1 MIGPR
6 PIIFLSHMTIG
17 KKSILIILIILTL
30 DQFFK
35 ILIKTNMRIGEE
47 IHVIGNWFILHF
59 TENNGMAFG
68 MDLPGENGKIFLSL
82 FRILAVT
89 GIAFYMRYLIRQ
101 KAHNGLV
108 LSVALILAGAAGNI
122 FDSLFYGMIFDD
134 SWGKVATLFPDGG
147 GYSSL
152 LHGRVVDMLYFP
164 VLRGYWP
171 DWFPFWGGQSLV
183 FFRPVFNIADSSIT
197 VGVFIILFF
206 QKRFFA
212 ELENNEE
219 KEPVTDTIGETE
231 GTVEI
236 KETVS

>member
-17 KKSILIILIILTL
+17 KKSILIILAILTL

-35 ILIKTNMRIGEE
+35 VLIKTNMRIGEE
-47 IHVIGNWFILHF
+47 IPVIGNWFILHF

-164 VLRGYWP
+164 VIRGYWP

-212 ELENNEE
+212 ELENKEE
-219 KEPVTDTIGETE
+219 KEPVPETIGETE

>member
-1 MIGPR
+1 MNGPR
-6 PIIFLSHMTIG
+6 PVIFLFHMSIG
-17 KKSILIILIILTL
+17 KKSILIIFIILTL
-30 DQFFK
+30 DQLFK
-35 ILIKTNMRIGEE
+35 ILIKTNMQIGQEAN
-47 IHVIGNWFILHF
+47 VIGNWFILHF

-122 FDSLFYGMIFDD
+122 FDSLFYGLIFDD
-134 SWGKVATLFPDGG
+134 SWGKFATLFPEGG
-147 GYSSL
+147 GYSSF

-164 VLRGYWP
+164 IIRGYWP

-212 ELENNEE
+212 ELEKKKTEEPVAEESHNEE
-219 KEPVTDTIGETE
+219 SPEPVA
-231 GTVEI
+231 
-236 KETVS
+236 

>member
-164 VLRGYWP
+164 VIRGYWP

-212 ELENNEE
+212 ELENKEE
-219 KEPVTDTIGETE
+219 KEPVPDTIGETE
-231 GTVEI
+231 GTVET
-236 KETVS
+236 KEAVS

>member
-1 MIGPR
+1 M
-6 PIIFLSHMTIG
+6 SIG
-17 KKSILIILIILTL
+17 KKSILIILIILIL
-30 DQFFK
+30 DQIFK
-35 ILIKTNMRIGEE
+35 ILIKTSMSIGQE
-47 IHVIGNWFILHF
+47 IPVIGNWFILHF

-68 MDLPGENGKIFLSL
+68 MDMPGENGKIFLSL

-122 FDSLFYGMIFDD
+122 IDSIFYGMIFDD

-164 VLRGYWP
+164 VIRGYWP

-197 VGVFIILFF
+197 LGVFIILFF

-212 ELENNEE
+212 ELEKKEE
-219 KEPVTDTIGETE
+219 NKPVPDTVG
-231 GTVEI
+231 
-236 KETVS
+236 ETVS

>member
-17 KKSILIILIILTL
+17 KKSILIILAILTL

-35 ILIKTNMRIGEE
+35 VLIKTNMRIGEE
-47 IHVIGNWFILHF
+47 IPVIGNWFILHF

-164 VLRGYWP
+164 VIRGYWP

-212 ELENNEE
+212 ELENKEE
-219 KEPVTDTIGETE
+219 KEPVPEIIGETE

>member
-17 KKSILIILIILTL
+17 KKSILIILAILTL

-35 ILIKTNMRIGEE
+35 VLIKTNMRIGEE
-47 IHVIGNWFILHF
+47 IPVIGNWFILHF

-89 GIAFYMRYLIRQ
+89 GIAFYMRYLIMQ

-164 VLRGYWP
+164 VIRGYWP

-212 ELENNEE
+212 ELENKEE
-219 KEPVTDTIGETE
+219 KEPVPETIGETE

>member
-6 PIIFLSHMTIG
+6 PIIFLSHMSIG
-17 KKSILIILIILTL
+17 KKSILIIFIILTL
-30 DQFFK
+30 DQFCK
-35 ILIKTNMRIGEE
+35 ILIKTNMTIGQEAN
-47 IHVIGNWFILHF
+47 VIGNWFILHF

-89 GIAFYMRYLIRQ
+89 GIAFYIRYLIRQ

-108 LSVALILAGAAGNI
+108 LSVTLILAGAAGNI
-122 FDSLFYGMIFDD
+122 FDSLFYGLIFDD
-134 SWGKVATLFPDGG
+134 SWGKVAAIFPEGG
-147 GYSSL
+147 GYSSF

-164 VLRGYWP
+164 VIRGYWP

-212 ELENNEE
+212 ELEKKKTAEPVAEESNNEE
-219 KEPVTDTIGETE
+219 NPEPVA
-231 GTVEI
+231 
-236 KETVS
+236 

>member
-1 MIGPR
+1 
-6 PIIFLSHMTIG
+6 MTIG
-17 KKSILIILIILTL
+17 RKSILIILIILTI
-30 DQFFK
+30 DQLFK
-35 ILIKTNMRIGEE
+35 ILIKTHMSIGQETS
-47 IHVIGNWFILHF
+47 VIGNWFILHF

-89 GIAFYMRYLIRQ
+89 GIAFYIRYLIRQ

-108 LSVALILAGAAGNI
+108 ISVAMILAGAAGNI

-134 SWGKVATLFPDGG
+134 SWGKVATLFPEGG
-147 GYSSL
+147 GYSSF

-164 VLRGYWP
+164 VIRGYWP

-206 QKRFFA
+206 QRRFFA
-212 ELENNEE
+212 EQENRKADVPSTEE
-219 KEPVTDTIGETE
+219 PTAGESTEPVI
-231 GTVEI
+231 
-236 KETVS
+236 

>member
-1 MIGPR
+1 MIEP
-6 PIIFLSHMTIG
+6 PLDHFLSHMSIG

-30 DQFFK
+30 DQLFK
-35 ILIKTNMRIGEE
+35 ILIKTNMSIGQE
-47 IHVIGNWFILHF
+47 IPVIGNWFILHF

-68 MDLPGENGKIFLSL
+68 MDMPGENGKIFLSI

-122 FDSLFYGMIFDD
+122 FDSLFYGMIFND
-134 SWGKVATLFPDGG
+134 SCGKVTTLFPDGG
-147 GYSSL
+147 GYSSF

-164 VLRGYWP
+164 VIRGYWP
-171 DWFPFWGGQSLV
+171 DWFPFRGGQSLV

-206 QKRFFA
+206 KKRFFA
-212 ELENNEE
+212 ELEKKEE
-219 KEPVTDTIGETE
+219 KNPAPDTIGET
-231 GTVEI
+231 
-236 KETVS
+236 VS

>member
-1 MIGPR
+1 M
-6 PIIFLSHMTIG
+6 SIG
-17 KKSILIILIILTL
+17 KKSILVILIILIL
-30 DQFFK
+30 DQLFK
-35 ILIKTNMRIGEE
+35 ILIKTNMSIGDE
-47 IHVIGNWFILHF
+47 IPVFGNWFILHF

-89 GIAFYMRYLIRQ
+89 GIAFYIRYLIKQ

-122 FDSLFYGMIFDD
+122 FDSLFYGMIFED
-134 SWGKVATLFPDGG
+134 SWGKVAMLFPEGG
-147 GYSSL
+147 GYSSF

-164 VLRGYWP
+164 VIRGYWP
-171 DWFPFWGGQSLV
+171 EWFPFWGGQSLV

-206 QKRFFA
+206 QRRFFA
-212 ELENNEE
+212 EQEKSRE
-219 KEPVTDTIGETE
+219 KESVTDTIGEGEGTVKTE
-231 GTVEI
+231 GTI
-236 KETVS
+236 S

>member
-6 PIIFLSHMTIG
+6 QIIFLSHMSIG

-30 DQFFK
+30 DQLFK
-35 ILIKTNMRIGEE
+35 ILIKTNMIIGQE
-47 IHVIGNWFILHF
+47 IPVIGNWFILHF

-108 LSVALILAGAAGNI
+108 FSVALILAGAAGNI

-147 GYSSL
+147 GYSSF

-164 VLRGYWP
+164 VIRGYWP
-171 DWFPFWGGQSLV
+171 DWFPFWGGRSLV
-183 FFRPVFNIADSSIT
+183 FFRPVFNMADSSIT

-212 ELENNEE
+212 ELENK
-219 KEPVTDTIGETE
+219 KEDDIA
-231 GTVEI
+231 
-236 KETVS
+236 KETISE

>member
-6 PIIFLSHMTIG
+6 PIIFLSHMSIG
-17 KKSILIILIILTL
+17 KKSILIILFILTL
-30 DQFFK
+30 DQLFK
-35 ILIKTNMRIGEE
+35 ILIKTNMTIGEE
-47 IHVIGNWFILHF
+47 HSVIGNWFILHF

-89 GIAFYMRYLIRQ
+89 GIGFYIRYLIKQ

-108 LSVALILAGAAGNI
+108 ISVALILAGAAGNI
-122 FDSLFYGMIFDD
+122 LDSLFYGMIFDD
-134 SWGKVATLFPDGG
+134 SWGKVAALFPEGG
-147 GYSSL
+147 GYSSF

-164 VLRGYWP
+164 VIHGYWP
-171 DWFPFWGGQSLV
+171 EWFPFWGGQSLV

-212 ELENNEE
+212 ELEKKKEDHTAQEE
-219 KEPVTDTIGETE
+219 TIET
-231 GTVEI
+231 
-236 KETVS
+236 KETIPE

>member
-1 MIGPR
+1 M
-6 PIIFLSHMTIG
+6 SIG
-17 KKSILIILIILTL
+17 KKSILIILAILTL

-35 ILIKTNMRIGEE
+35 VLIKTNMRIGEE
-47 IHVIGNWFILHF
+47 IPVIGNWFILHF

-89 GIAFYMRYLIRQ
+89 GIAFYMRYLIMQ

-164 VLRGYWP
+164 VIRGYWP

-212 ELENNEE
+212 ELENKEE
-219 KEPVTDTIGETE
+219 KEPVPETIGETE

>member
-1 MIGPR
+1 M
-6 PIIFLSHMTIG
+6 SIG

-30 DQFFK
+30 DQLFK
-35 ILIKTNMRIGEE
+35 ILIKTNMQIGQEYA
-47 IHVIGNWFILHF
+47 VIGNWFILHF

-89 GIAFYMRYLIRQ
+89 GIGFYIRYLIKQ

-108 LSVALILAGAAGNI
+108 ISVALIMAGAAGNI
-122 FDSLFYGMIFDD
+122 LDSLFYGMIFDD
-134 SWGKVATLFPDGG
+134 SWGKVATLFPEGG
-147 GYSSL
+147 GYSSF

-164 VLRGYWP
+164 VIHSYWP

-197 VGVFIILFF
+197 VGVFVILFF

-212 ELENNEE
+212 ELDKNKEDHSVEE
-219 KEPVTDTIGETE
+219 ETIEAEETIPE
-231 GTVEI
+231 
-236 KETVS
+236 

>member
-1 MIGPR
+1 M
-6 PIIFLSHMTIG
+6 SIG
-17 KKSILIILIILTL
+17 KKSILIILSILTL
-30 DQFFK
+30 DQLFK

-47 IHVIGNWFILHF
+47 IPVIGNWFILHF

-212 ELENNEE
+212 ELENKEE
-219 KEPVTDTIGETE
+219 KEPVPDTIGETE
-231 GTVEI
+231 GTVET
-236 KETVS
+236 KEAVS

>member
-1 MIGPR
+1 
-6 PIIFLSHMTIG
+6 MTIG
-17 KKSILIILIILTL
+17 KKSILIILAILTL

-35 ILIKTNMRIGEE
+35 VLIKTNMRIGEE
-47 IHVIGNWFILHF
+47 IPVIGNWFILHF

-164 VLRGYWP
+164 VIRGYWP

-212 ELENNEE
+212 ELENKEE
-219 KEPVTDTIGETE
+219 KEPVPETIGETE

>member
-1 MIGPR
+1 M
-6 PIIFLSHMTIG
+6 SIG
-17 KKSILIILIILTL
+17 KKSILTILIILTL
-30 DQFFK
+30 DQLFK
-35 ILIKTNMRIGEE
+35 ILIKTSMSIGQEYS
-47 IHVIGNWFILHF
+47 VIGNWFILHF

-89 GIAFYMRYLIRQ
+89 GIAFYMRYLIKQ

-108 LSVALILAGAAGNI
+108 ISVALILAGAAGNI

-134 SWGKVATLFPDGG
+134 SWGKIATLFPEGG
-147 GYSSL
+147 GYSSF

-164 VLRGYWP
+164 VIRGNWP
-171 DWFPFWGGQSLV
+171 DWFPFWGGNSLV
-183 FFRPVFNIADSSIT
+183 FFRPVFNLADSSIT

-212 ELENNEE
+212 ELEKKNTDIPVVEE
-219 KEPVTDTIGETE
+219 SPAEDGTAPV
-231 GTVEI
+231 V
-236 KETVS
+236 

>member
-1 MIGPR
+1 M
-6 PIIFLSHMTIG
+6 SIG
-17 KKSILIILIILTL
+17 KKSILIILIILIL
-30 DQFFK
+30 DQIFK
-35 ILIKTNMRIGEE
+35 ILIKTNLSIGEE
-47 IHVIGNWFILHF
+47 RHVIGNWFILHF

-89 GIAFYMRYLIRQ
+89 GIGFYMRYLIKQR
-101 KAHNGLV
+101 AHNGLV

-122 FDSLFYGMIFDD
+122 FDSLFYGLIFDD
-134 SWGKVATLFPDGG
+134 SWGKVATLFPEGG
-147 GYSSL
+147 GYSSF

-164 VLRGYWP
+164 VIRGYWP

-183 FFRPVFNIADSSIT
+183 FFRPVFNLADSSIT

-212 ELENNEE
+212 ELEKKKTE
-219 KEPVTDTIGETE
+219 EPVADESHNDE
-231 GTVEI
+231 SPEPVA
-236 KETVS
+236 

>member
-1 MIGPR
+1 
-6 PIIFLSHMTIG
+6 
-17 KKSILIILIILTL
+17 
-30 DQFFK
+30 
-35 ILIKTNMRIGEE
+35 
-47 IHVIGNWFILHF
+47 
-59 TENNGMAFG
+59 MAFG

-164 VLRGYWP
+164 VIRGYWP

-212 ELENNEE
+212 ELENKEE
-219 KEPVTDTIGETE
+219 KEPVPETIGETE

>member
-1 MIGPR
+1 M
-6 PIIFLSHMTIG
+6 SIG
-17 KKSILIILIILTL
+17 KKSILFILIILIL
-30 DQFFK
+30 DQLFK
-35 ILIKTNMRIGEE
+35 ILIKTSMSIGQE
-47 IHVIGNWFILHF
+47 HSVIGNWFILHF

-68 MDLPGENGKIFLSL
+68 MDLPGDNGKIFLSL

-147 GYSSL
+147 GYSSF
-152 LHGRVVDMLYFP
+152 LHGRGVDMLYFP
-164 VLRGYWP
+164 VIRGNWP

-212 ELENNEE
+212 ELENKKKDDTAQEE
-219 KEPVTDTIGETE
+219 
-231 GTVEI
+231 TVEAE
-236 KETVS
+236 ETISE

>member
-17 KKSILIILIILTL
+17 KKSILIILAILTL

-35 ILIKTNMRIGEE
+35 VLIKTNMRIGEE
-47 IHVIGNWFILHF
+47 IPVIGNWFILHF

-164 VLRGYWP
+164 VIRGYWP

-212 ELENNEE
+212 ELENKEE
-219 KEPVTDTIGETE
+219 KEPVPKTIGETE

>member
-1 MIGPR
+1 LKKAA
-6 PIIFLSHMTIG
+6 IIIVL
-17 KKSILIILIILTL
+17 ILIADQALKIWVKTHMLIGS
-30 DQFFK
+30 
-35 ILIKTNMRIGEE
+35 RGE
-47 IHVIGNWFILHF
+47 IAVLGNWFILHF

-68 MDLPGENGKIFLSL
+68 MDLPGDNGKIFLSL

-122 FDSLFYGMIFDD
+122 FDSLFYGMIFND
-134 SWGKVATLFPDGG
+134 SWGKVASLFPEGG
-147 GYSSL
+147 GYSSF

-164 VLRGYWP
+164 ILRGYWP

-197 VGVFIILFF
+197 IGVFIILFF
-206 QKRFFA
+206 QRRFFA
-212 ELENNEE
+212 EQVKKEE
-219 KEPVTDTIGETE
+219 KKPAPGTIGETE
-231 GTVEI
+231 GKIESY
-236 KETVS
+236 ETSS

>member
-1 MIGPR
+1 M
-6 PIIFLSHMTIG
+6 SIG
-17 KKSILIILIILTL
+17 KKSILTILIILTL
-30 DQFFK
+30 DQLFK
-35 ILIKTNMRIGEE
+35 ILIKTNMSIGQEYS
-47 IHVIGNWFILHF
+47 VIGNWFILHF

-89 GIAFYMRYLIRQ
+89 GIAFYMRYLIKQ

-108 LSVALILAGAAGNI
+108 ISVALILAGAAGNI

-134 SWGKVATLFPDGG
+134 SWGKIATLFPEGG
-147 GYSSL
+147 GYSSF

-164 VLRGYWP
+164 VIRGNWP
-171 DWFPFWGGQSLV
+171 DWFPFWGGNSLV
-183 FFRPVFNIADSSIT
+183 FFRPVFNLADSSIT

-212 ELENNEE
+212 ELENKNADVPVAEE
-219 KEPVTDTIGETE
+219 SPAEDGTEPVG
-231 GTVEI
+231 
-236 KETVS
+236 